1 MSLVFTILIDAVT
14 YASWLFVVSLGLTL
28 VFGVLKILNI
38 AHGSVYALGAYAA
51 ATAVGLVATFKLAP
65 AFSLVAMLLAAAVV
79 AAVVGPLLERT
90 LLARFYGR
98 DEVLLLLVTYA
109 LFLML
114 EDVTKLVWGVN
125 PYFVS
130 APLQLFGNFQLGP
143 VRLAG
148 YDLLLVVLALVCGV
162 ATWWV
167 LNRTTIGKVVLAV
180 IHNPEMSASMGVDV
194 QRVYTGAFTVGVFLA
209 ALGGAF
215 TSPLISVQPGL
226 SVSVI
231 VVSFAVVIIG
241 GLGSIPGA
249 ALGALVVGLAR
260 AASVHLM
267 PEIELFS
274 IYLVMAAVLVFR
286 PEGLFQSVKARLI

>member
-1 MSLVFTILIDAVT
+1 VSLAFTIVVDAIT

-38 AHGSVYALGAYAA
+38 AHGSVYALGAYVAA
-51 ATAVGLVATFKLAP
+51 SAVGLVASLQLAP
-65 AFSLVAMLLAAAVV
+65 AFSLVAMLLSAAGV

-114 EDVTKLVWGVN
+114 EDITKLVWGVN

-130 APLQLFGNFQLGP
+130 EPLQLFGNFRLGDM
-143 VRLAG
+143 RLSG
-148 YDLLLVVLALVCGV
+148 YDMLLVGLAVVCGL
-162 ATWWV
+162 ATWFV
-167 LNRTTIGKVVLAV
+167 LNRTVRGKVVLAV
-180 IHNPEMSASMGVDV
+180 IHNPEMSASMGVNV
-194 QRVYTGAFTVGVFLA
+194 QRVYTGAFTAGVFLA

-215 TSPLISVQPGL
+215 TAPLISVQPGL

-249 ALGALVVGLAR
+249 AIGALVVGLAR

>member
-1 MSLVFTILIDAVT
+1 MQVAFTILIDAIT

-51 ATAVGLVATFKLAP
+51 ASAVAMAASWQLAP
-65 AFSLVAMLLAAAVV
+65 AFSLVAMLLAAAGV
-79 AAVVGPLLERT
+79 AAVVAPLLERT
-90 LLARFYGR
+90 LLARFYGK

-109 LFLML
+109 LFLIL

-130 APLQLFGNFQLGP
+130 GPLKMFGSFALGP
-143 VRLAG
+143 MRVSG
-148 YDLLLVVLALVCGV
+148 YDMALVVLAAVCGV

-167 LNRTTIGKVVLAV
+167 LNRTTVGKVVLAV

-194 QRVYTGAFTVGVFLA
+194 QRIYTGAFTAGVFLA

-215 TSPLISVQPGL
+215 TAPLISVQPGL

-267 PEIELFS
+267 PQIELFS

-286 PEGLFQSVKARLI
+286 PEGLFQGVKARLI

>member
-1 MSLVFTILIDAVT
+1 MQALTIFVDAIT
-14 YASWLFVVSLGLTL
+14 YASWLFIVSLGLTL

-51 ATAVGLVATFKLAP
+51 ASFVALAVSLGFAP
-65 AFSLVAMLLAAAVV
+65 GFALVAMLLAAAAV
-79 AAVVGPLLERT
+79 AVVVGPLLERG

-114 EDVTKLVWGVN
+114 EDGAKLVWGVN
-125 PYFVS
+125 PYFVTG
-130 APLQLFGNFQLGP
+130 PYQLFGNLTLPGGIRM
-143 VRLAG
+143 VG
-148 YDLLLVVLALVCGV
+148 YDLLLIALALLCGI
-162 ATWWV
+162 ATWFG
-167 LNRTTIGKVVLAV
+167 LNRTRGGKIVLAV
-180 IHNPEMSASMGVDV
+180 IHNPEMSASMGVNV
-194 QRVYTGAFTVGVFLA
+194 QRVYMVAFTIGLFLA

-215 TSPLISVQPGL
+215 TAPMISVQPGL

-241 GLGSIPGA
+241 GLGSIEGA
-249 ALGALVVGLAR
+249 AIGALVVGLAR
-260 AASVHLM
+260 AASVHLA
-267 PEIELFS
+267 PDFELFS
-274 IYLVMAAVLVFR
+274 IYLVMAGVLIFR

>member
-1 MSLVFTILIDAVT
+1 MAFTIIVDAVT

-51 ATAVGLVATFKLAP
+51 ASAVALAASWKLAP

-109 LFLML
+109 LFLIL
-114 EDVTKLVWGVN
+114 EDVTKLAWGVH

-130 APLQLFGNFQLGP
+130 EPLQMFGNFRLGP
-143 VRLAG
+143 MRLSG
-148 YDLLLVVLALVCGV
+148 YDVMLVGVAVVCGV
-162 ATWWV
+162 LTWAV
-167 LNRTTIGKVVLAV
+167 LNRTTAGKIVLAV
-180 IHNPEMSASMGVDV
+180 IHNPEMSASMGVNV
-194 QRVYTGAFTVGVFLA
+194 ARVYTAAFTAGVFLA

-215 TSPLISVQPGL
+215 TAPLVSVQPGL

-249 ALGALVVGLAR
+249 AIGALVVGLAR

-274 IYLVMAAVLVFR
+274 IYLVMAAVLMFR
-286 PEGLFQSVKARLI
+286 PEGLFQRIQARKI

>member
-1 MSLVFTILIDAVT
+1 MTLALTIAMDAVT
-14 YASWLFVVSLGLTL
+14 YASWLFIVSLGLTL

-51 ATAVGLVATFKLAP
+51 ATCVALVGAWKLP
-65 AFSLVAMLLAAAVV
+65 AGFALVAMLLAAVLV
-79 AAVVGPLLERT
+79 AAVVGPLLQRT
-90 LLARFYGR
+90 LLARFHGK

-130 APLQLFGNFQLGP
+130 GPLQMFGAFKWAGM
-143 VRLAG
+143 RLSG
-148 YDLLLVVLALVCGV
+148 YDFVLIGLAVVCGLC
-162 ATWWV
+162 TWWV
-167 LNRTTIGKVVLAV
+167 LNRTVAGKVVLAV
-180 IHNPEMSASMGVDV
+180 IHNPEMSASMGVNV
-194 QRVYTGAFTVGVFLA
+194 ARVHTAAFTAGVFLA

-215 TSPLISVQPGL
+215 TAPLVSVQPGL

-231 VVSFAVVIIG
+231 VISFAVIIIG
-241 GLGSIPGA
+241 GLGSIQGA
-249 ALGALVVGLAR
+249 AIGAVVVGAAR

-274 IYLVMAAVLVFR
+274 IYLVMAGVLVFR